1 MTGTKLK
8 SQGEAFNN
16 WIKEVDKIIS
26 NTQVLTASGDPME
39 YGDPHFQDQLKRL
52 TACSINFDYMP
63 IYPINEQIAVDLL
76 WDEIQAKKDG
86 MDEQSNT

>member
-1 MTGTKLK
+1 MTGIKLK
-8 SQGEAFNN
+8 SQGEAFNS